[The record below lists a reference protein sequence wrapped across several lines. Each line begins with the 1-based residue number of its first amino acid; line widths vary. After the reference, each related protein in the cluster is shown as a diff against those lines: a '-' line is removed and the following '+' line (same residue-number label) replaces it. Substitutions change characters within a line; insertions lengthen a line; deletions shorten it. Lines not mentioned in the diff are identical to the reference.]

1 MPIQPGLSR
10 VAATAKWKADQQ
22 MCLLKSQNQVREL
35 ERQINAQKTQ
45 LADTAWTLYT
55 RQGLSEDELKEIC
68 AAIARLHEQIRQQQT
83 LQEAIKNESPS
94 DQTYSSAVPSLA
106 GRPVIPQGGQLVCP
120 KCGRLVPVRFC
131 LEHGVEGV
139 PVS

>member
-1 MPIQPGLSR
+1 MPIQATLSR
-10 VAATAKWKADQQ
+10 AAATAKWQADQQ
-22 MCLLKSQNQVREL
+22 TCLLKSQNKVREL
-35 ERQINAQKTQ
+35 EGQLNAQKTL

-68 AAIARLHEQIRQQQT
+68 AAIAQLHEQIRQQQM
-83 LQEAIKNESPS
+83 LQEAIRNESPS
-94 DQTYSSAVPSLA
+94 DRTYSSAAPYLA
-106 GRPVIPQGGQLVCP
+106 GRPVIPRSSQLVCP

>member
-1 MPIQPGLSR
+1 
-10 VAATAKWKADQQ
+10 

-35 ERQINAQKTQ
+35 EGQIKTQKAQ

-55 RQGLSEDELKEIC
+55 RQRLSEDELKEIC
-68 AAIARLHEQIRQQQT
+68 AAITQLHEQIRQQQT
-83 LQEAIKNESPS
+83 LQEVIKNESPP
-94 DQTYSSAVPSLA
+94 DQTYSSAVPSSA
-106 GRPVIPQGGQLVCP
+106 GRPVIPQSGQWACP

-139 PVS
+139 PVP